1 MDYWGSGRKTVNNQ
15 WIVFAV
21 MVRTEANIVPPVL
34 SNTGKKHTIPGGSF
48 GSRLRNE
55 DQCAEGLLGSAL
67 EINISGLPGKE
78 VKLSRER
85 A

>member
-1 MDYWGSGRKTVNNQ
+1 MNNQ
-15 WIVFAV
+15 RIVFTV

-34 SNTGKKHTIPGGSF
+34 SNTRKKHTIPGGSF
-48 GSRLRNE
+48 GSRLRNG
-55 DQCAEGLLGSAL
+55 DQRAEGLLGSAL
-67 EINISGLPGKE
+67 EINSSGLQGKE